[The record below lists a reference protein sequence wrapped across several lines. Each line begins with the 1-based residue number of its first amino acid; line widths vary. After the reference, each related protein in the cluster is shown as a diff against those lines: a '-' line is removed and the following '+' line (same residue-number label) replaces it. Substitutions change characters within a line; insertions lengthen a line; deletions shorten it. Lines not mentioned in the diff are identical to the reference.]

1 MKPVRTR
8 FAPSPTG
15 KLHIGTA
22 RTALFAYL
30 LARHHEGTFI
40 LRIEDTDQARR
51 VPGSVRQIIESL
63 SQFGIEIDE
72 GPSLEE
78 LRQVGE
84 YWEGAPVLGGTK
96 GPYTQSLRAARY
108 REVAEQLVAMGVAYR
123 CDCTAEMLERERNEQ
138 MARREVPG
146 YSGYCRDRNVST
158 DVPHVIRVR
167 IPAGKFDLVLNDAVR
182 GRITWEDLSL
192 RDTVIMKSDGMAL
205 YHLAVVVDDHD
216 MEISHVIRGEEW
228 IPTTP
233 IHLLLYRALGWE
245 PPVFA
250 HVAQVLG
257 TDGKK
262 LSKRH
267 GATALEQFFETG
279 YLPEALLN
287 YVALV
292 GWSPGKGEEQE
303 VFSKQ
308 ELIERFSL
316 EGLSASGGVFDD
328 QKLEWMNG
336 VYLRNLSDDDFV
348 ARVRPFFSEG
358 SFERCESAFR
368 QIAGLVKERIKLLP
382 EVPEMVEFLYRDDI
396 VPEYAA
402 ALKKGMTP
410 EMAVTLITE
419 AIAVFEQLT
428 EWSHDSLESSL
439 RTLAETHK
447 LKVGPA
453 FTVFRIAVLGK
464 AVTPPLFE
472 SMAVLGKERVLE
484 RLRRGTKGF
493 AGEASNGDRNLNG
506 RGAATEK

>member
-1 MKPVRTR
+1 MAHYVTVLRPLLAVLMKPVRTR

-30 LARHHEGTFI
+30 LARHYGGTFI

-51 VPGSVRQIIESL
+51 VPGAVRQIIESL
-63 SQFGIEIDE
+63 SRFGIEIDE
-72 GPSLEE
+72 GPSIDE

-84 YWEGAPVLGGTK
+84 YWEGAPALGGTK

-146 YSGYCRDRNVST
+146 YSGYCRDRNVSA

-167 IPAGKFDLVLNDAVR
+167 IPAGKCDLVLNDAVR
-182 GRITWEDLSL
+182 GRITWDDLSL
-192 RDTVIMKSDGMAL
+192 RDTVIMKSDGMSL

-267 GATALEQFFETG
+267 GAAALEQFFEAG

-303 VFSKQ
+303 IFSKQ
-308 ELIERFSL
+308 ELAERFSL
-316 EGLSASGGVFDD
+316 DGLSASGGVFDD

-336 VYLRNLSDDDFV
+336 VYLRSLSDDDFLQ
-348 ARVRPFFSEG
+348 RVRCFFPEG
-358 SFERCESAFR
+358 AFERCEEELKS
-368 QIAGLVKERIKLLP
+368 IAGLVKERIKLLP
-382 EVPEMVEFLYRDDI
+382 EVPEMVEFLYRDDL
-396 VPEYAA
+396 VPDYAA
-402 ALKKGMTP
+402 ALKKG
-410 EMAVTLITE
+410 ITGP
-419 AIAVFEQLT
+419 IAVALLTDALEALDGATSITHEYLEQAF
-428 EWSHDSLESSL
+428 
-439 RTLAETHK
+439 RGIAERHG

-453 FTVFRIAVLGK
+453 FTVFRISVLCK
-464 AVTPPLFE
+464 AITPPLFE
-472 SMAVLGKERVLE
+472 SMVALGRDRVMA
-484 RLRRGTKGF
+484 RLRSARDWYGQ
-493 AGEASNGDRNLNG
+493 
-506 RGAATEK
+506 

>member
-15 KLHIGTA
+15 MLHIGSA

-30 LARHHEGTFI
+30 LARHFEGRFV

-51 VPGSVRQIIESL
+51 VPGAIRQIIESL

-72 GPSLEE
+72 GPSHDE
-78 LRQVGE
+78 LRQLGE

-123 CDCTAEMLERERNEQ
+123 CECTAEMLERERNEQ

-146 YSGYCRDRNVST
+146 YSGYCRDRNVCA
-158 DVPHVIRVR
+158 DVPHVIRIR
-167 IPAGKFDLVLNDAVR
+167 IPAGKSDLVLSDAVR
-182 GRITWEDLSL
+182 GRITWDDLPL
-192 RDTVIMKSDGMAL
+192 RDTVIMKSDGMPT

-233 IHLLLYRALGWE
+233 VHLLLYRALGWE
-245 PPVFA
+245 PPIFA

-267 GATALEQFFETG
+267 GAAAIEQFFEAG

-287 YVALV
+287 YVSLV
-292 GWSPGKGEEQE
+292 GWSPGEGDAQEIFSLEELAQ
-303 VFSKQ
+303 
-308 ELIERFSL
+308 RFTL
-316 EGLSASGGVFDD
+316 EGLSASAGVFDE
-328 QKLEWMNG
+328 QKLAWMNG
-336 VYLRNLSDDDFV
+336 VYLRNLTDEEFV
-348 ARVRPFFSEG
+348 TRVQSYFPEGAFARCAE
-358 SFERCESAFR
+358 EFR
-368 QIAGLVKERIKLLP
+368 QLAGLVKERIKLLT
-382 EVPEMVEFLYRDDI
+382 EAPEMVEFLYRDDI
-396 VPEYAA
+396 VPEYAS

-410 EMAVTLITE
+410 EIAVTLINE
-419 AIAVFEQLT
+419 AIPALEAVT
-428 EWSHDSLESSL
+428 EWSHDSLESL
-439 RTLAETHK
+439 FRTLAESHQ

-484 RLRRGTKGF
+484 RLRQGVRGF
-493 AGEASNGDRNLNG
+493 RGEG
-506 RGAATEK
+506 